1 MSEERVCVY
10 TILLDDGEALN
21 EQPLARASSLPFI
34 CLSDSPTLRSASWEW
49 RLVERPLAMD
59 AVRSQRDIKIR
70 PHRYPPEF
78 DASINI
84 DNSVVLDRPADA
96 LWAMHNRESGFTLAR
111 HSGRETLLDEFV
123 AVMRLGLDD
132 GAKVAEQFDHPL
144 LAEQGVLAERPWWAG
159 MLLRHHHRKDMVDL
173 AEAWAVHVH
182 RYSRRDQLAP
192 NGVLAR
198 RGLRPGILQI
208 DNGRSPF
215 HHWPVRV
222 AARKRPRAA
231 DSAPVAMPHLLRQRM
246 LEEREAAVARAQQSV
261 AWQCDRA
268 VRWLGRTLRQQ
279 AHRALRPVS
288 QPLRRALCDAPVLG
302 RHFLRAEVARRYRR
316 AHLVAPRLDPP
327 VTFNEQVV
335 ARILHDRDPRLK
347 VICDKLAV
355 REFIRD
361 RFGDRLAMPLLGVR
375 SESAAIDWARLPARF
390 ALKPS
395 HASGPAALVGAGST
409 RDGGALAAQAVAL
422 LAVDYYDAAFE
433 WGYRGL
439 PRRLQAEPLL
449 GAMGGGPPP
458 EIHVFVFGGSAA
470 VICVLEDGKRSTARR
485 DSWFGADGSPIPL
498 RLDTRVGSYEP
509 DPVLF
514 RDVVAIAETL
524 AAGFTHLRVDLMLT
538 SAGLLVNELSAYYH
552 AANARW
558 QPRSWDERLGR
569 LWTMAA
575 AGQRPVL
582 EPCAS
587 GAVQGSDVP
596 LDCRAR
602 RFGPPLPRRMTQT
615 ILGMKQW
622 QAQ

>member
-1 MSEERVCVY
+1 MSEERICVY
-10 TILLDDGEALN
+10 TVLLGDYEALN

-34 CLSDSPTLRSASWEW
+34 CLTDSPTLRSASWEC
-49 RLVERPLAMD
+49 RLVESPLAMD

-70 PHRYPPEF
+70 PHRYLPEF
-78 DASINI
+78 DGSIYI

-132 GAKVAEQFDHPL
+132 GARVAEQFDHLL
-144 LAEQGVLAERPWWAG
+144 LAEPAVLAEPPWWGG
-159 MLLRHHHRKDMVDL
+159 MLLRHHHRKDLVDL
-173 AEAWAVHVH
+173 AEAWAAHVL
-182 RYSRRDQLAP
+182 RYSRRDQLSL

-198 RGLRPGILQI
+198 RGLRPGILPI
-208 DNGRSPF
+208 DNGQSPF

-222 AARKRPRAA
+222 AARKRSRAA
-231 DSAPVAMPHLLRQRM
+231 DSAPAALPHLLRQRM

-268 VRWLGRTLRQQ
+268 ARWLSRTLRQQ
-279 AHRALRPVS
+279 ADRALRPVS

-302 RHFLRAEVARRYRR
+302 RHFLRAEMVRRYRR

-327 VTFNEQVV
+327 VTFNEHVV

-361 RFGDRLAMPLLGVR
+361 RVGDRFTVPLLGVW
-375 SESAAIDWARLPARF
+375 SDAAAIDWARLPARF
-390 ALKPS
+390 ALKPN
-395 HASGPAALVGAGST
+395 HASGPVALVGAGST
-409 RDGGALAAQAVAL
+409 RDVGALAAQAAAW
-422 LAVDYYDAAFE
+422 LAVDYYDVSFE
-433 WGYRGL
+433 WGYRGI
-439 PRRLQAEPLL
+439 PRRLLAEPLL
-449 GAMGGGPPP
+449 EATGGGPPP
-458 EIHVFVFGGSAA
+458 EIYVYVFGGSVAL
-470 VICVLEDGKRSTARR
+470 IRVLEGGKLSSARR
-485 DSWFGADGSPIPL
+485 DSWFGADGSPIPV
-498 RLDTRVGSYEP
+498 RLKGGVGSYEP
-509 DPVLF
+509 DLAMI

-538 SAGLLVNELSAYYH
+538 SAGLLVSELTAYSH
-552 AANARW
+552 AGNAMW

-587 GAVQGSDVP
+587 GAG
-596 LDCRAR
+596 A
-602 RFGPPLPRRMTQT
+602 GP
-615 ILGMKQW
+615 
-622 QAQ
+622 